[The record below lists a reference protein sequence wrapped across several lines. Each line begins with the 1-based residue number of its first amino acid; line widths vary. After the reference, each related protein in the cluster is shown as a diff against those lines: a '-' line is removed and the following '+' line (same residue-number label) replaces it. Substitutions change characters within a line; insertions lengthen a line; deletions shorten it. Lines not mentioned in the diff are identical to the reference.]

1 MKDHPNHFVIGDERK
16 IKIVQW
22 DGRSQNCSTVETI
35 AIVEQN
41 DTLYDFNGFNDG
53 KCDPKGRLF
62 TGTTRYVGDILEFR
76 RGSLYKW
83 TKDGMEKLAGN
94 IGVSNGLAW
103 NKKTNKM
110 YYVDSADLNVV
121 EYDYDLVH
129 GKPIFNAT
137 REVFR
142 VDEVDSKGQTVITDG
157 MTIDKDGFI
166 FVALYRGNS
175 LVKVDPRS
183 KRVILKLS
191 FPSKLITSAAFGGP
205 NLDTLFVT
213 SGRETDDI
221 EDAGYLYKI
230 KGFGKGLPMNK
241 FVWK

>member
-1 MKDHPNHFVIGDERK
+1 MIGDERK
-16 IKIVQW
+16 IKVVQW
-22 DGRSQNCSTVETI
+22 DGRSQNCFTVETI
-35 AIVEQN
+35 GTVEQN
-41 DTLYDFNGFNDG
+41 NTLYDFNAFNDG

-62 TGTTRYVGDILEFR
+62 TGTTRYIGDILEFR
-76 RGSLYKW
+76 RGSLYRW
-83 TKDGMEKLAGN
+83 TEEGMEKLASN

-103 NKKTNKM
+103 NRKNNKM
-110 YYVDSADLNVV
+110 YYIDSTDLNVV
-121 EYDYDLVH
+121 EYDYDLLE
-129 GKPIFNAT
+129 GRPEFNKK

-142 VDEVDSKGQTVITDG
+142 VDEVDKKGQTVITDG
-157 MTIDKDGFI
+157 MTIDRDGYI
-166 FVALYRGNS
+166 YVAIYRGNS

-183 KRVILKLS
+183 KQILVKLS

-221 EDAGYLYKI
+221 EEAGCLYKI
-230 KGFGKGLPMNK
+230 KGLGKGAPMDK